1 MFALGV
7 ELVLPSIIGST
18 LEEPHPIELSS
29 QRPRQRA
36 VSLQRRK
43 FQLSRKFQFEFRRCF
58 AVLEAAVLPNHP
70 DSCMHTPSGTKHSHD
85 ACPVCEG

>member
-58 AVLEAAVLPNHP
+58 AVLEGCGVAESP
-70 DSCMHTPSGTKHSHD
+70 
-85 ACPVCEG
+85 